1 MTFLKRPSHPGEILR
16 FEFLEPLGFSKGEL
30 ARRLGVPR
38 TRIERLVKGITSI
51 TPDTAFRLARFFG
64 STPQFWLNMQ
74 TNHDIANA
82 DIDVSGIKPLGEV
95 AHDIGISGVNGG
107 QLSIEH

>member
-1 MTFLKRPSHPGEILR
+1 MTILKKPRHPGEILK
-16 FEFLEPLGFSKGEL
+16 FEFLEPLRLSGGAL
-30 ARRLGVPR
+30 AKRLGVPR
-38 TRIERLVKGITSI
+38 TRIERLVKGTTPV

-82 DIDVSGIKPLGEV
+82 SVDVSGIEPLDENI
-95 AHDIGISGVNGG
+95 ADASGF
-107 QLSIEH
+107 